1 VPRHLRCT
9 DVSAARARFAVAAR
23 LPRAASLA
31 AVALLSLTLAVGCQ
45 PVLPEAR
52 VPGPPMAKPNQA
64 PAAPVRS
71 ARPTPGVEARS
82 ASAAGDVVEAG
93 QSYVTALYAA
103 DDATAALYLPGYGDK
118 IRQDEGKFE
127 LQNLTAR
134 PMTWGEAGYA
144 DADPSLE
151 FTEVIAR
158 VRARESGDSG
168 SVYYKLGFKRS
179 GDTLAIDLASRRID
193 VRPSS

>member
-1 VPRHLRCT
+1 VPRHPRCT
-9 DVSAARARFAVAAR
+9 DVSVARRSLGATANRPPVACV
-23 LPRAASLA
+23 LA
-31 AVALLSLTLAVGCQ
+31 LALLSLALAVGCQ

-52 VPGPPMAKPNQA
+52 VPGPPVAKPNGA

-82 ASAAGDVVEAG
+82 TSAAGDVVEAG
-93 QSYVTALYAA
+93 QSYVAALFAA
-103 DDATAALYLPGYGDK
+103 DDATAGLYLPGYGDK
-118 IRQDEGKFE
+118 IRQDEAKYE
-127 LQNLTAR
+127 LENLTAR

-151 FTEVIAR
+151 FTEVTAR
-158 VRARESGDSG
+158 VRARDTGAPG
-168 SVYYKLGFKRS
+168 TVYYKLGFKRS

>member
-1 VPRHLRCT
+1 MPRHPRCT
-9 DVSAARARFAVAAR
+9 DVSAARTPLAVGSR
-23 LPRAASLA
+23 LPRAVSLPA
-31 AVALLSLTLAVGCQ
+31 LALLSLALTVGCQ

-52 VPGPPMAKPNQA
+52 VPGPPMAKPNGA

-93 QSYVTALYAA
+93 QTYVAALYAA

-118 IRQDEGKFE
+118 IRQDEGKYE
-127 LQNLTAR
+127 LETVTAR

-151 FTEVIAR
+151 FTEVTAR
-158 VRARESGDSG
+158 VRARDSGAPG

-193 VRPSS
+193 VRPGS